1 MPAYHKEDKYKGD
14 TRKEWHPYDR
24 RSGTGRGTEMK
35 KGGAGRG
42 NWGTDADEL
51 RPEGELKPGED
62 VPEKPFHK
70 RRREE

>member
-1 MPAYHKEDKYKGD
+1 
-14 TRKEWHPYDR
+14 
-24 RSGTGRGTEMK
+24 MK